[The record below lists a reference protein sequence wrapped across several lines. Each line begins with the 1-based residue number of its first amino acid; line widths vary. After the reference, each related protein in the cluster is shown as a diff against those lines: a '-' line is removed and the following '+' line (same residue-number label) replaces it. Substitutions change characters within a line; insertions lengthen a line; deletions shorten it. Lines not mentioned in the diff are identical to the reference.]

1 MLQSRRAFL
10 RAGFYDGM
18 SSAVNTAVIGILAKR
33 ERERAAH
40 VADLGCGEGFFLARL
55 SDGLKKEISPAP
67 VCYGVD
73 ISRPGVRMA
82 TAYGGDSRWIVAS
95 LHRSPFLPRSLDV
108 ALAMF
113 APIDISDVD
122 RIVCDAGALVTVTPG
137 PDHLDALR
145 AILYA
150 EVQAHPLFNEDRQPT
165 PTDASDGL
173 DASVPQNPLNITL
186 TGIVSTSSVKIAMVQ
201 DKARNQS
208 IALKVGMPLEG
219 DQASWTLVEVKP
231 RSVVFKSAA
240 NERTEV
246 ELETSVAQPPKAP
259 APRTA
264 RTGTPPNKANGN
276 SAKDNKKPDSGDLA
290 KRIEDRRRQM
300 REDAEKLHGQN
311 GKAPPP
317 PQKPEPPPKK

>member
-1 MLQSRRAFL
+1 
-10 RAGFYDGM
+10 
-18 SSAVNTAVIGILAKR
+18 VNVRI
-33 ERERAAH
+33 
-40 VADLGCGEGFFLARL
+40 ARL
-55 SDGLKKEISPAP
+55 STTVL
-67 VCYGVD
+67 
-73 ISRPGVRMA
+73 
-82 TAYGGDSRWIVAS
+82 
-95 LHRSPFLPRSLDV
+95 
-108 ALAMF
+108 
-113 APIDISDVD
+113 
-122 RIVCDAGALVTVTPG
+122 AGACGFLLFTAFLQYAGVGRGFSWADDDPASEPTLPG
-137 PDHLDALR
+137 GAADEKPLKLPPAN
-145 AILYA
+145 AFA
-150 EVQAHPLFNEDRQPT
+150 EVEMHPLFNEDRKPT
-165 PTDASDGL
+165 PIDAIDG
-173 DASVPQNPLNITL
+173 DDSSAPQSPLNITL

-246 ELETSVAQPPKAP
+246 ELETSVAQPTKAP
-259 APRTA
+259 APRSA

-276 SAKDNKKPDSGDLA
+276 TGKDNNKKADSGDLA

-317 PQKPEPPPKK
+317 SQKPEPPPQK